1 MCAAELMRAFKNT
14 VGVCQLC
21 PQIIKGIQA
30 SFHTFVFDQ
39 SAREPEV
46 AHSPFLASVKFY
58 SMQSDPTGWRQSV
71 ETLPHWPAWNFN
83 VSLAKMTLFTY
94 I

>member
-1 MCAAELMRAFKNT
+1 MLDECIGMCAAELVHAFKNT
-14 VGVCQLC
+14 VEVCQLC

-39 SAREPEV
+39 SAGDPEV

-58 SMQSDPTGWRQSV
+58 SMHSDPAG
-71 ETLPHWPAWNFN
+71 
-83 VSLAKMTLFTY
+83 
-94 I
+94 